1 LAVVISGWKGLVLYP
16 ALLRFTD
23 GFPDVNNVA
32 DNVSLRGLLSFGS
45 WHQGAPVA
53 IVAII
58 SIVVIVAAALISK
71 RFDPTSA
78 FCIALIASMLTA
90 FHAHTEE
97 LTLLLIPF
105 ALLQSRVRSRTLI
118 IVISLIILLSG
129 FAALIGGPRVLFALM
144 CYSIVLFGLWKT
156 RQPALLHDV
165 INSFSSPEREHINAS
180 GAPG

>member
-1 LAVVISGWKGLVLYP
+1 LYWLVRERPILAGLALGLATLKYQLVLGLLAVFVLRGMWSLIAGAAISGSFLAALAVVISGWKGLVLYP

-105 ALLQSRVRSRTLI
+105 AL
-118 IVISLIILLSG
+118 
-129 FAALIGGPRVLFALM
+129 
-144 CYSIVLFGLWKT
+144 
-156 RQPALLHDV
+156 
-165 INSFSSPEREHINAS
+165 
-180 GAPG
+180 